1 MAIRSSLRVPWIA
14 LFMTTTAA
22 ALVAGCGEEGSAP
35 PVAVDAGN
43 TPKDTGV
50 VNDVA
55 LVDLVTPEDRGE
67 PVDVV
72 APEDRA
78 RIDAGMGEDRV
89 TVTDRGVVDD
99 RAADTGAPG
108 DRGATDTGVTTD
120 RGAVGDVAMADTGVS
135 VGPYPAGP
143 YGIREGDV
151 LRDLEWEGYVN
162 LTGGVISTMQ
172 PYGRTNLQAM
182 RETGRRYAIV
192 HVSEFY

>member
-1 MAIRSSLRVPWIA
+1 MRTRSSRYAPWVA
-14 LFMTTTAA
+14 LFVASTAA

-35 PVAVDAGN
+35 PVVVDAGG
-43 TPKDTGV
+43 TPKDTGAM
-50 VNDVA
+50 NDVA
-55 LVDLVTPEDRGE
+55 LVDLVTPEDR
-67 PVDVV
+67 
-72 APEDRA
+72 A
-78 RIDAGMGEDRV
+78 RIDAGMSEDRV
-89 TVTDRGVVDD
+89 TVSDRGVVDD
-99 RAADTGAPG
+99 RATDTGAAG
-108 DRGATDTGVTTD
+108 DRGATDTGVATD

-143 YGIREGDV
+143 YGIQEGDV

-162 LTGGVISTMQ
+162 LAGGVVSTMR